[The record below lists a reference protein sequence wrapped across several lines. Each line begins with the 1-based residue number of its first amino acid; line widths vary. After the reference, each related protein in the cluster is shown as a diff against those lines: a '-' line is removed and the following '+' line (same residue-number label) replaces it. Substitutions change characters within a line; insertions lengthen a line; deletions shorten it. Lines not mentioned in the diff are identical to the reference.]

1 MKGIGT
7 TLTRRQRA
15 LRYGLLLL
23 LSLAVIL
30 YALDFPIPTAE
41 LARRA
46 TERRYYF
53 GPSEV
58 LCTLEEPLSGDRS
71 YAVRWEDW
79 YGVVSI
85 RRAGPFWDTGRV
97 ETAKNDPDQALI
109 PLEDRFFLFQHK
121 PVIVF
126 SNDPAIVSV
135 TLEYLAQPEG
145 GEVQM
150 ISTTQDK
157 GENSCFVLSI
167 PDSSGNNW
175 TYSRRFRLSGYDADG
190 ELVWRSPTP
199 TGAPEG
205 WDYLFGSDALD
216 L

>member
-1 MKGIGT
+1 MKGEHPI
-7 TLTRRQRA
+7 LNRRQRFFRYA
-15 LRYGLLLL
+15 LRLVFSLLLL
-23 LSLAVIL
+23 CIV
-30 YALDFPIPTAE
+30 LDFPIPTAE

-58 LCTLEEPLSGDRS
+58 LCTLDEPLSWDRS

-97 ETAKNDPDQALI
+97 ETVKNDPDLPLI
-109 PLEDRFFLFQHK
+109 PLEDSFFLSQHE
-121 PVIVF
+121 PIIVF
-126 SNDPAIVSV
+126 SNDPDIVSV
-135 TLEYLAQPEG
+135 TLEFPAMPG
-145 GEVQM
+145 TAEVRLM
-150 ISTTQDK
+150 TTTQTE
-157 GENSCFVLSI
+157 GNNGCFLLSI
-167 PDSSGNNW
+167 PDPDGGGW
-175 TYSRRFRLSGYDADG
+175 TYSARFRLSGYDADG

-205 WDYLFGSDALD
+205 WDYLFGPDALD

>member
-7 TLTRRQRA
+7 ILTRRQRA

-58 LCTLEEPLSGDRS
+58 LCTLEEPLNGDRS

-97 ETAKNDPDQALI
+97 ETVKNDPDQALI

-157 GENSCFVLSI
+157 GENGCFVLSI
-167 PDSSGNNW
+167 PDSSRNNW

>member
-1 MKGIGT
+1 MKGEHPI
-7 TLTRRQRA
+7 LTRRQRFF
-15 LRYGLLLL
+15 RYARRLVFSLLLL
-23 LSLAVIL
+23 CIV
-30 YALDFPIPTAE
+30 LDFPIPTAG

-46 TERRYYF
+46 TERRSYF

-58 LCTLEEPLSGDRS
+58 LCTLEEPLSRDRS

-97 ETAKNDPDQALI
+97 EAVKNDPDLPLI
-109 PLEDRFFLFQHK
+109 PLEDSFFLSQHE
-121 PVIVF
+121 PIIVF
-126 SNDPAIVSV
+126 SNDPDIVSV
-135 TLEYLAQPEG
+135 TLEFPAMPG
-145 GEVQM
+145 TAEVRLM
-150 ISTTQDK
+150 TTTQTE
-157 GENSCFVLSI
+157 GNNGCFLLSI
-167 PDSSGNNW
+167 PDPDGGGW
-175 TYSRRFRLSGYDADG
+175 TYSARFRLSGYDADG

>member
-1 MKGIGT
+1 MKWEKPI
-7 TLTRRQRA
+7 LTRRQKA

-23 LSLAVIL
+23 LSLAVSL
-30 YALDFPIPTAE
+30 VALDFPIPTAG

-58 LCTLEEPLSGDRS
+58 LCTLEEPLSLNRS

-79 YGVVSI
+79 YGVVSVI
-85 RRAGPFWDTGRV
+85 KYRLFWGTGRV
-97 ETAKNDPDQALI
+97 DTVKNDPDQALV
-109 PLEDRFFLFQHK
+109 PLEDSFFLSQ
-121 PVIVF
+121 PDPIIVF
-126 SNDPAIVSV
+126 SNDPDIVSV
-135 TLEYLAQPEG
+135 TLEFPARPEG
-145 GEVQM
+145 GEVRM
-150 ISTTQDK
+150 ISATQDE
-157 GENSCFVLSI
+157 GENGCFVLPV
-167 PDSSGNNW
+167 PDSSGGNW
-175 TYSRRFRLSGYDADG
+175 TYSSRFRLTGYDADG

-205 WDYLFGSDALD
+205 WDYLFGPDALD